1 MRRSSK
7 PKTIVFLSD
16 IHWPY
21 HNKKA
26 WSATKKYV
34 SDQRPDIIVVGGDF
48 VDLPMYSK
56 YPQEADTEVTGIPH
70 IRQFAKELL
79 WLAAHCKDLYI
90 IEGNHEERWNK
101 ILSDKARELHGAL
114 GLTLREQFVAHGLPV
129 STKSKPTKIHW
140 RRESAHARDLNLCGV
155 TFRHGHNQSL
165 GSADLAHRALSRH
178 RAGSVIFGHHHRA
191 QLFAHTSQ
199 GITHYAIAN
208 PCLTNDHN
216 YNKDPNWQ
224 TGFTVFSAFKGR
236 KGQYLTTPN
245 VVLIQEGKF
254 SINNKLYV
262 G

>member
-1 MRRSSK
+1 MAAK
-7 PKTIVFLSD
+7 QHKTVLFLSD

-26 WSATKKYV
+26 WSAVKKYV
-34 SDQRPDIIVVGGDF
+34 KDQKPEVIVVGGDF

-56 YPQEADTEVTGIPH
+56 YPQEGTSEVSGIPH
-70 IRQFAKELL
+70 IAQFSKELS
-79 WLAAHCKDLYI
+79 WLSAQCGEMHI
-90 IEGNHEERWNK
+90 IEGNHEERWEK
-101 ILSDKARELHGAL
+101 LLKDKARELHGAKGMSL
-114 GLTLREQFVAHGLPV
+114 KEQFAIHGLPI
-129 STKSKPTKIHW
+129 STKANPTSIHW
-140 RRESAHARDLNLCGV
+140 HKESAHARDLNLFGI

-178 RAGSVIFGHHHRA
+178 RAGSVVFGHHHRA

-199 GITHYAIAN
+199 GITHYAVAN

-216 YNKDPNWQ
+216 YCKDPNWQ

-236 KGQYLTTPN
+236 KRQYIATPN
-245 VVLIQEGKF
+245 LVLIQEGKF
-254 SINNKLYV
+254 VTNNKLYV